1 MRITISLLLFLLVTR
16 DSFAE
21 DRPREYRE
29 GAYCKDISYVDTS
42 MEGVE
47 GTLECQA
54 GASSGLCIRH
64 AECIKKDGQGEER
77 SGCQSLYVR
86 DALDDNRGIY
96 DLTSCELYCSEIRP
110 DLPIVS
116 YRRSSDNRIC
126 CACSSRGYPGQYCHS
141 DVKCVIGAS
150 FCCEGSGA
158 VRNTFHLA
166 TTLTLTLLVSI
177 FINN

>member
-1 MRITISLLLFLLVTR
+1 MSGMSVLLLFLLR

-42 MEGVE
+42 TEGVE

-86 DALDDNRGIY
+86 DALDDNKGIY
-96 DLTSCELYCSEIRP
+96 DVLKPEGA
-110 DLPIVS
+110 
-116 YRRSSDNRIC
+116 RRRRRR
-126 CACSSRGYPGQYCHS
+126 AKPT
-141 DVKCVIGAS
+141 VVFGA
-150 FCCEGSGA
+150 
-158 VRNTFHLA
+158 NTNVETA
-166 TTLTLTLLVSI
+166 WMI
-177 FINN
+177 DCR